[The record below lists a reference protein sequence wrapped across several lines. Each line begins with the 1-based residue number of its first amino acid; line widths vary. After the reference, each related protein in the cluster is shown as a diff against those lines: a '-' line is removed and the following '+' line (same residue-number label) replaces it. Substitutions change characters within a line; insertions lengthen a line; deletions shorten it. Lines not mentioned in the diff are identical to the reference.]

1 MSGAA
6 TNGISGAGLRALPD
20 GAFALAAGAFCEEA
34 GVVKALEAVDFAVF
48 FVVNL

>member
-1 MSGAA
+1 M
-6 TNGISGAGLRALPD
+6 LD
-20 GAFALAAGAFCEEA
+20 GAFAWAVGAFGEEA

>member
-6 TNGISGAGLRALPD
+6 TNGISGACLRVLLD
-20 GAFALAAGAFCEEA
+20 GAFALVA
-34 GVVKALEAVDFAVF
+34 GVIKALEAVDFAVF